1 MCVVGNDT
9 RVNPHILVVARELG
23 FMLVELRSATIAHL
37 LGRSNVLVFTI
48 SENRGAVVGQINCRF
63 VVRQLDLSWI
73 HLDLFLPDLCFRR
86 MASIFC

>member
-9 RVNPHILVVARELG
+9 HVKPHISIIARELG

-37 LGRSNVLVFTI
+37 LGRTNVLVFAI
-48 SENRGAVVGQINCRF
+48 SENRGAVVGQINRQF
-63 VVRQLDLSWI
+63 VAQQLDLSWI
-73 HLDLFLPDLCFRR
+73 HLDLFLPDLCYRR